1 MILRKHGNK
10 SFSNSPSHKIVL
22 NYLLAPLKFR
32 NFRNERR
39 VRIYSSQDRV
49 YRVGSILKVV
59 MKRFLTYDFAE
70 VYPGP
75 YMNLVIGANGTGK
88 STIVCAICLGLGGSP
103 S

>member
-1 MILRKHGNK
+1 
-10 SFSNSPSHKIVL
+10 
-22 NYLLAPLKFR
+22 
-32 NFRNERR
+32 
-39 VRIYSSQDRV
+39 
-49 YRVGSILKVV
+49 LKVV

-103 S
+103 NLLGRSKSTVEFIKHGHTSAHIEIHVKGVDG